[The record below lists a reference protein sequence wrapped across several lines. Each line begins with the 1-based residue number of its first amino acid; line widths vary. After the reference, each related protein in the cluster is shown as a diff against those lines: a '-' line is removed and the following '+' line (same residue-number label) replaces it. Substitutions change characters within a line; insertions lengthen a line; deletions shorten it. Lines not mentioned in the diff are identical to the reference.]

1 MISVCMATYNGARF
15 IKEQLNSI
23 LSQISANDEV
33 IISDDGSTDGTL
45 EIIMGYND
53 SRIRLFH
60 HISNN
65 AFSNHEKTAAN
76 FENALMQAK
85 GDYIFLSDQD
95 DIWLRNKVAV
105 CMEYLKKFDFIVHG
119 KTYIDGYNHI
129 LAINDSKFEKIPNN
143 WFFLAM
149 HMTLYGCC
157 YAFSRKILDIA
168 LPFPDKVVGHDHWLS
183 VISVRFYSVFFVK
196 EPLILYRLHSDSV
209 SHGKSL
215 SFFEKVS
222 YRIKLF
228 HMLRERFR
236 LVEAHK

>member
-15 IKEQLNSI
+15 IKEQIDSI
-23 LSQISANDEV
+23 LPQLSADDEL

-45 EIIMGYND
+45 DIIASYGD
-53 SRIRLFH
+53 ERIKMFH
-60 HISNN
+60 HIR
-65 AFSNHEKTAAN
+65 EKSEYFPNMNVTYASFN
-76 FENALMQAK
+76 FENALKYSK

-129 LAINDSKFEKIPNN
+129 LAIDDSKFEKIPNN

-183 VISVRFYSVFFVK
+183 VISVRFYSVFFV
-196 EPLILYRLHSDSV
+196 
-209 SHGKSL
+209 
-215 SFFEKVS
+215 
-222 YRIKLF
+222 
-228 HMLRERFR
+228 
-236 LVEAHK
+236 